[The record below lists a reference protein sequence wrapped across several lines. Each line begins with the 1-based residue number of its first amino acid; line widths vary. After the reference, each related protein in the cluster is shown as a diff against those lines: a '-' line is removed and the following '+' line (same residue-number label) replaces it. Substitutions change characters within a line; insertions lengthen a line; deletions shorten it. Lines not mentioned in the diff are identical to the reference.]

1 MFPNTFMR
9 DCNIN
14 GDDTFGNNTSNPKG
28 TLILD
33 CNINGD
39 VPFDN
44 NTSNPKSTVMLDCNI
59 NGDERFDNNDINDKD
74 MYDKEN
80 LKECVSLSKE
90 EIKKIVESWG
100 INYYDIAIKNAI

>member
-1 MFPNTFMR
+1 MFPNTISG

-14 GDDTFGNNTSNPKG
+14 GDDTFVDNTSNPKG

-44 NTSNPKSTVMLDCNI
+44 N
-59 NGDERFDNNDINDKD
+59 DIKT
-74 MYDKEN
+74 
-80 LKECVSLSKE
+80 
-90 EIKKIVESWG
+90 
-100 INYYDIAIKNAI
+100 